1 MSTETWEKDSYELI
15 DYEGINFSFS
25 NMQIDKSGFIFRD
38 DDDIYFNEN
47 FEENN
52 KELLFQ
58 IVKNDTS
65 NYQLIMNELKFNDKN
80 LIESR
85 NSCWFVLKKSKME
98 DKGFRYKIN
107 EGEILRFGLV
117 IVKISKIIIGNNNQN
132 INKSINKSINNEEID
147 YKENNIK
154 IHKISKK
161 KTEPNLHILTLST
174 APDKVKN
181 SNLNKNKNIVYSNKS
196 TLYDICKT
204 KKLKIR
210 LPRICRICYSEED
223 PLDDLNNPFVE
234 PCQCSG
240 SVKYVHL
247 NCLKEWIHTK
257 YIINIEKNENFLFF
271 IIKLLEC
278 DICKGIF
285 PDYIK
290 HKNKIYQL
298 IDFEPEFQNYF
309 IMESLTIDKNKN
321 RFVYVISLDN
331 NKILKL
337 GRGNNSDI
345 IIGDLSVSRVHS
357 ILILDNKKIYIED
370 NNSKFATLIL
380 FQSPMIKLT
389 HNLPLYI
396 QIGRTF
402 MDCRIKAPS
411 SIFSCCGVFDTPN
424 MNYYYQQNERKIES
438 KKNVTVKTEIDL
450 DNERDEDSEVINIE
464 GIKENPADKKNL
476 NKITSKGSIFN
487 NKEKLKLKLS
497 LNSNNNDD
505 DKSNEDEQLNMT
517 TYKKYH
523 LMINSNNTSNNTSS
537 NKLGETIND
546 NIEINGEQNE
556 SINLENE
563 NK

>member
-1 MSTETWEKDSYELI
+1 
-15 DYEGINFSFS
+15 
-25 NMQIDKSGFIFRD
+25 
-38 DDDIYFNEN
+38 
-47 FEENN
+47 
-52 KELLFQ
+52 
-58 IVKNDTS
+58 
-65 NYQLIMNELKFNDKN
+65 MNEIKFNDKN

-85 NSCWFVLKKSKME
+85 NSCWFVLKNSKME

-107 EGEILRFGLV
+107 EGEIMRFGLV
-117 IVKISKIIIGNNNQN
+117 IVKITKIKIGNNGQD
-132 INKSINKSINNEEID
+132 INKSINKSLNNEEID

-161 KTEPNLHILTLST
+161 RTEPNLHILTLST
-174 APDKVKN
+174 APEKIKN
-181 SNLNKNKNIVYSNKS
+181 SNLNKNKNIVYNNKS
-196 TLYDICKT
+196 TLYDICRT
-204 KKLKIR
+204 KKLKIK
-210 LPRICRICYSEED
+210 LPKICRICYSEED

-240 SVKYVHL
+240 SVKYVHI

-271 IIKLLEC
+271 IIKPLEC

-290 HKNKIYQL
+290 HRNKKYQL

-309 IMESLTIDKNKN
+309 LMESLTIDKNKN
-321 RFVYVISLDN
+321 RFLYIISLDN

-370 NNSKFATLIL
+370 NNSKFATLVL
-380 FQSPMIKLT
+380 VQSPMIKLT
-389 HNLPLYI
+389 NNLPLYI

-402 MDCRIKAPS
+402 LDCRIKTPS
-411 SIFSCCGVFDTPN
+411 NIFSCCGVFDTPN
-424 MNYYYQQNERKIES
+424 MDYYYQQNEKKINS
-438 KKNVTVKTEIDL
+438 KKYLETKTEIDL
-450 DNERDEDSEVINIE
+450 YNERNDDPEVLNIE
-464 GIKENPADKKNL
+464 EIKENPIENKNL
-476 NKITSKGSIFN
+476 NKIASKASIL

-497 LNSNNNDD
+497 LNSNNNEDE
-505 DKSNEDEQLNMT
+505 KSNKEEQLNMT
-517 TYKKYH
+517 TYKEYH

-546 NIEINGEQNE
+546 NNEINDEQNE
-556 SINLENE
+556 SIKLESE

>member
-1 MSTETWEKDSYELI
+1 MWIYKITNI
-15 DYEGINFSFS
+15 
-25 NMQIDKSGFIFRD
+25 QIEKSGFIFREE
-38 DDDIYFNEN
+38 DDICFSEN

-58 IVKNDTS
+58 IVKNENS
-65 NYQLIMNELKFNDKN
+65 NYQLIMNEIKFNDKN

-85 NSCWFVLKKSKME
+85 NSCWFVLKNSKME

-107 EGEILRFGLV
+107 EGEIMRFGLV
-117 IVKISKIIIGNNNQN
+117 IVKITKIKIGNNGQD
-132 INKSINKSINNEEID
+132 INKSINKSLNNEEID

-174 APDKVKN
+174 APEKIKN
-181 SNLNKNKNIVYSNKS
+181 SNLNKNKNIVYNNKS
-196 TLYDICKT
+196 TLYDICRT
-204 KKLKIR
+204 KKLKIK
-210 LPRICRICYSEED
+210 LPKICRICYSEED

-240 SVKYVHL
+240 SVKYVHI

-271 IIKLLEC
+271 IIKPLEC

-290 HKNKIYQL
+290 HRNKKYQL

-309 IMESLTIDKNKN
+309 LMESLTIDKNKN
-321 RFVYVISLDN
+321 RFLYIISLDN

-370 NNSKFATLIL
+370 NNSKFATLVL
-380 FQSPMIKLT
+380 VQSPMIKLT
-389 HNLPLYI
+389 NNLPLYI

-402 MDCRIKAPS
+402 LDCRIKTPS
-411 SIFSCCGVFDTPN
+411 NIFSCCGVFDTPN
-424 MNYYYQQNERKIES
+424 MDYYYQQNEKKINS
-438 KKNVTVKTEIDL
+438 KKYLETKTEIDL
-450 DNERDEDSEVINIE
+450 YNERNDDPEVINIE
-464 GIKENPADKKNL
+464 EIKENPIENKNL
-476 NKITSKGSIFN
+476 NKIASKASML

-497 LNSNNNDD
+497 LNSNNNEDE
-505 DKSNEDEQLNMT
+505 KSNKEEQLNMT
-517 TYKKYH
+517 TYKEYH

-546 NIEINGEQNE
+546 NNEINDEQNE
-556 SINLENE
+556 SIKLESE

>member
-15 DYEGINFSFS
+15 DYEGNNFSFS
-25 NMQIDKSGFIFRD
+25 NMEIDKSGFIFRD
-38 DDDIYFNEN
+38 SDNIYFSEN

-58 IVKNDTS
+58 IVKNENS
-65 NYQLIMNELKFNDKN
+65 NYQLILNQVKISDKN

-85 NSCWFVLKKSKME
+85 NSCWFMFKKSKME
-98 DKGFRYKIN
+98 DKSYRYKID
-107 EGEILRFGLV
+107 EGEIMRFGLV
-117 IVKISKIIIGNNNQN
+117 IVKITKIKIDNNEQDN
-132 INKSINKSINNEEID
+132 NKSINKNVNKEEINQ
-147 YKENNIK
+147 KENDIK

-174 APDKVKN
+174 APEKVKN
-181 SNLNKNKNIVYSNKS
+181 SHLNRNKNIVYNNQS
-196 TLYDICKT
+196 TLYDTCKA

-210 LPRICRICYSEED
+210 LPKICRICYSEED

-257 YIINIEKNENFLFF
+257 YIINIERNENFLFF
-271 IIKLLEC
+271 IIKPLEC

-290 HKNKIYQL
+290 HRNKTYQL

-309 IMESLTIDKNKN
+309 YMESLTIDKNKN
-321 RFVYVISLDN
+321 KFLYIISLDN

-380 FQSPMIKLT
+380 VQSPMLKLI

-402 MDCRIKAPS
+402 LDCRIKAPTN
-411 SIFSCCGVFDTPN
+411 IFSCCGVFDTPN
-424 MNYYYQQNERKIES
+424 MNYYYQQNERKIGS
-438 KKNVTVKTEIDL
+438 IKNIETEIDL
-450 DNERDEDSEVINIE
+450 YNERDDDSKEINIE
-464 GIKENPADKKNL
+464 EIKENPTDKKNL
-476 NKITSKGSIFN
+476 NKKTSKISIF

-497 LNSNNNDD
+497 LNSNNNEDE
-505 DKSNEDEQLNMT
+505 KSKEEEQLNMT
-517 TYKKYH
+517 TYKNYH
-523 LMINSNNTSNNTSS
+523 LMITSNNTSS

-546 NIEINGEQNE
+546 NYEINGEQNE
-556 SINLENE
+556 SIKLESE
-563 NK
+563 NQ

>member
-1 MSTETWEKDSYELI
+1 
-15 DYEGINFSFS
+15 
-25 NMQIDKSGFIFRD
+25 MQLDKSGFIFRAE
-38 DDDIYFNEN
+38 DDISFSEN

-58 IVKNDTS
+58 IVKNEDS
-65 NYQLIMNELKFNDKN
+65 NYQLVLNEIKFSDKH

-85 NSCWFVLKKSKME
+85 NSCWFVFKKSKME
-98 DKGFRYKIN
+98 ENGFRYKIN
-107 EGEILRFGLV
+107 EGDIMRFGLV
-117 IVKISKIIIGNNNQN
+117 IVMISKIKICNNEKD
-132 INKSINKSINNEEID
+132 INKSINKSINNEVID

-174 APDKVKN
+174 APEKVKN
-181 SNLNKNKNIVYSNKS
+181 SNLNKNKKNVYYNKS
-196 TLYDICKT
+196 TLYDICKA
-204 KKLKIR
+204 KKLKIK
-210 LPRICRICYSEED
+210 LPKVCRICYSEEE

-257 YIINIEKNENFLFF
+257 YIISIEKNENFLFF
-271 IIKLLEC
+271 IIKPLEC
-278 DICKGIF
+278 DICKSIF
-285 PDYIK
+285 PDYIN
-290 HKNKIYQL
+290 HKNKKYQL

-321 RFVYVISLDN
+321 RFFYIISLDN

-357 ILILDNKKIYIED
+357 ILILNNKKIYIED
-370 NNSKFATLIL
+370 NNSKFATLVL
-380 FQSPMIKLT
+380 VQSPIIKLT
-389 HNLPLYI
+389 YNLPLYI

-402 MDCRIKAPS
+402 LNCRIKAPS
-411 SIFSCCGVFDTPN
+411 NIFSCCGVFDTPN
-424 MNYYYQQNERKIES
+424 MDYYYQQNERKIDS
-438 KKNVTVKTEIDL
+438 KKYVEVKTEIDL
-450 DNERDEDSEVINIE
+450 YNEKDGDSEAINIE
-464 GIKENPADKKNL
+464 GIKENPTDNKNL
-476 NKITSKGSIFN
+476 NKIASKVSIL

-497 LNSNNNDD
+497 LNSNNNED
-505 DKSNEDEQLNMT
+505 DKSNEDDQLNMT
-517 TYKKYH
+517 TYKNYR

-546 NIEINGEQNE
+546 NDNDNNEINVEQNE
-556 SINLENE
+556 SIKLESE